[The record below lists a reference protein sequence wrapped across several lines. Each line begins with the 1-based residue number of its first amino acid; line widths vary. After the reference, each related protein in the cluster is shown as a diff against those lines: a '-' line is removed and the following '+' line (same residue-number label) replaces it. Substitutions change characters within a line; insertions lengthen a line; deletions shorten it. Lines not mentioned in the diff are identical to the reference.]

1 MVADCFWDNRSGGWT
16 FTRWCGTGFR
26 DGHGLW
32 RSAVLRILAVL
43 PLLLLVTGTYCRPA
57 GAVGSASPSLY
68 AVVVGVTRFADPS
81 IPPLNLSTKDAR
93 DFYTFLD
100 ERKGAFKSAHLTLL
114 TEEKAT
120 RANITDA
127 LRNKLR
133 TAGKDDIVIIYLSG
147 HGAQDA
153 AHSNEF
159 YFVTHDARRD
169 NLFGTALL
177 MNDTHLFRGIASE
190 RCLLLADACH
200 AAGFIPGLGDSK
212 AKSVVA
218 SLFQGTRGRVAIA
231 SSSPDEKSYEK
242 SVYGNSVFTHFLL
255 KGMRG
260 EAAKQSGDK
269 FVSARE
275 LYDFVA
281 KETQKATNDMQHPQ
295 FYGAVGAN
303 DQAPV
308 FPVRRYGQPLK
319 VAVQFQY
326 EDDQRSVRPLT
337 EGSVLRSGGHVGI
350 TFRPESDCFVYVFWW
365 DSKGSVGR
373 LFPNPKL
380 CEGSS
385 AVKAQQT
392 YWLPSLG
399 GECWYV
405 LDDQQG
411 EETICFVASRERNP
425 KLESLYDKLTKMSEG
440 VKAGTEGQAVTRELE
455 RQINL
460 MGFADRVARKST
472 GSPVASD
479 RRRLFESL
487 AGEIS
492 VSGADSIV
500 KVSFRHIQ

>member
-1 MVADCFWDNRSGGWT
+1 MLADRFPDNRPDGRFLS
-16 FTRWCGTGFR
+16 RWFGIGSTGEKLR
-26 DGHGLW
+26 
-32 RSAVLRILAVL
+32 RSVFSRILVVL
-43 PLLLLVTGTYCRPA
+43 SLMLFDTGICCHSA
-57 GAVGSASPSLY
+57 DAASPTAPNLY

-81 IPPLNLSTKDAR
+81 IPSLNLSTKDAR
-93 DFYTFLD
+93 DFYNFLD
-100 ERKGAFKSAHLTLL
+100 ERKGAFGKAHLTLL
-114 TEEKAT
+114 TEEQAT

-153 AHSNEF
+153 EHSNEF

-200 AAGFIPGLGDSK
+200 AAGFISGLGDGK

-218 SLFQGTRGRVAIA
+218 SLFQGTHGRVAIA

-260 EAAKQSGDK
+260 EAAKRSGDK

-275 LYDFVA
+275 LFEFVA

-303 DQAPV
+303 AQVPV
-308 FPVRRYGQPLK
+308 FPVRRYGEPLK

-326 EDDQRSVRPLT
+326 EDDQQNVRPLT

-365 DSKGSVGR
+365 DSKGNVGR

-380 CEGSS
+380 SEGSG
-385 AVKAQQT
+385 AAKAGQT

-405 LDDQQG
+405 LDDEQG
-411 EETICFVASRERNP
+411 EETICFVASREKNP
-425 KLESLYDKLTKMSEG
+425 KLEGLYDRLARMSEG
-440 VKAGTEGQAVTRELE
+440 MKAGKEGQAVTRELE

-472 GSPVASD
+472 GQTVASD
-479 RRRLFESL
+479 RRHRFESL
-487 AGEIS
+487 DSDIS

-500 KVSFRHIQ
+500 KVRFKHTQ